1 MYLCKSIH
9 IPFSLCCSFCPLH
22 FPFLKSHLRKISPLL
37 TLTTKHSAAIS
48 LTNSSFDILCLDKA
62 MKYNQFVHY
71 CTRRAQR
78 CMYTYMC
85 VYTLGAGGADGQ
97 HKLALVWGLDQCQVI
112 ITDPPCGVSMTPG
125 LCILTF
131 NPLATPVKAG
141 TGWTGPCGRDS
152 QTRIHPICCFL
163 FFTPSH
169 ILLLIQPGWSRS
181 EGCRWMG
188 GPIEGKTNRAGG
200 QGLD

>member
-1 MYLCKSIH
+1 MRVYTFLSPSVAHFVHYIFLSLKATCVKSDLC
-9 IPFSLCCSFCPLH
+9 
-22 FPFLKSHLRKISPLL
+22 L

-85 VYTLGAGGADGQ
+85 VYTPGAGGADGQ

-131 NPLATPVKAG
+131 DPPWNS
-141 TGWTGPCGRDS
+141 CQS
-152 QTRIHPICCFL
+152 
-163 FFTPSH
+163 
-169 ILLLIQPGWSRS
+169 
-181 EGCRWMG
+181 
-188 GPIEGKTNRAGG
+188 
-200 QGLD
+200 